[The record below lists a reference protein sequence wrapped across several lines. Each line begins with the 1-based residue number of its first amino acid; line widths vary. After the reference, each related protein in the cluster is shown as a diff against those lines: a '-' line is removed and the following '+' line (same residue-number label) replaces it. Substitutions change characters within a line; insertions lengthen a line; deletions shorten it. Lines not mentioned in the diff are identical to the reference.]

1 MTRPAPYERALSGRD
16 RLWSRF
22 EESRERL
29 ERSGRGNA
37 LRGFRAILS
46 RGRAAINMPI
56 PKLVRFL
63 EEGGYLNVYEFVAR
77 ETGLAG
83 EARARAFEARVRELG
98 PLRRRIAGLFH
109 FHPATHYAALTGGGG
124 GASRY

>member
-83 EARARAFEARVRELG
+83 EDLDKAVETRLRDLG
-98 PLRRRIAGLFH
+98 PLRRRLDRLFQ
-109 FHPATHYAALTGGGG
+109 FQ
-124 GASRY
+124 SD